1 MYYFNFLRVWFKK
14 QGCNHGEKQ
23 PFQRLKSTQIFF
35 FQQCISFIL
44 CFFVSYAYFFSLFQ
58 FILWGMESI
67 NDAFNKKIIVPVTVN
82 LLIYLSI
89 LSRPLCVPKTVD
101 KHPTTLLVCTIR
113 LQQRLFWLLFAPR
126 IAPFAITKGQLIS
139 KGLLGILKFF
149 QKSSETIQ
157 S

>member
-35 FQQCISFIL
+35 FQQYISFIL
-44 CFFVSYAYFFSLFQ
+44 CFFCFLHIFFLFFSSFCEAWSQLMT
-58 FILWGMESI
+58 LSI
-67 NDAFNKKIIVPVTVN
+67 KKIIVPVTVN

-113 LQQRLFWLLFAPR
+113 LQQRLF
-126 IAPFAITKGQLIS
+126 
-139 KGLLGILKFF
+139 
-149 QKSSETIQ
+149 
-157 S
+157 